1 MQQPAHLAGQ
11 KIRQWRDAHGL
22 SAEQLGERLDP
33 ARIVPA
39 WTIYNWERLGKVAR
53 PNLQRRLAELGICEA
68 GDWLAPA
75 VEQAA

>member
-11 KIRQWRDAHGL
+11 KIRAWREAHGL
-22 SAEQLGERLDP
+22 TAEALGERLDP
-33 ARIVPA
+33 ARVVSA

-53 PNLQRRLAELGICEA
+53 PKLQLRLADMGICSA
-68 GDWLAPA
+68 ADWLAPA